1 MAEYMVK
8 ENAIA
13 IIKEAI
19 GKNQGCSLVQLYDAY
34 KEAGGTYYISSRNDS
49 TKYNFEELF
58 SSLISLEVISVAGEP
73 GHERYYINDYCVK
86 QADIALISIPKKCS
100 ECRFLVS
107 NPKANPFCKT
117 VTSEHACLL
126 NLNLKVGKG
135 EYAGK
140 WSSTF
145 VCPLADR

>member
-1 MAEYMVK
+1 MAEYIVK

-19 GKNQGCSLVQLYDAY
+19 GKQQGCSMVQLYDAY
-34 KEAGGTYYISSRNDS
+34 KEAGGTYYITSRNDS

-58 SSLISLEVISVAGEP
+58 SSLLSLEMVSVAGEP
-73 GHERYYINDYCVK
+73 GHEQYYINDYCVK
-86 QADIALISIPKKCS
+86 QADITFAKLPKKCS

-107 NPKANPFCKT
+107 DPKANPFCET
-117 VTSEHACLL
+117 VTSKHACLL
-126 NLNLKVGKG
+126 NLKLKVGKN

-140 WSSTF
+140 WSTTF
-145 VCPLADR
+145 ACPLMDR